1 MIDVSAVAR
10 VTGISVEYKDLRGGA
25 VVVLPQQIAVFAQ
38 GASDMVYPSTKF
50 QATGY
55 PAVGNKMGYG
65 CPAELIAEE
74 FFPANG
80 DGVGTIPVHFY
91 PLADAPGST
100 PSIGDIT
107 PSGTA
112 TKAHTWKVRI
122 AGIGTAEFVVPAGAV
137 SVTNLCALAGDAINA
152 VLKMPFKVSYTYG
165 TVTASA
171 LVGTGNGTLTL
182 PAVTPG
188 ASPRP
193 GTYTLRLKTVVA
205 NGGVWTLRD
214 ATGKIVADNITM
226 TPGVGGITAIVNA
239 AGLNFTLTD
248 GTTDFGLNAEF
259 TITVPATK
267 VTLTSK
273 WKGASA
279 NGILVEMVG
288 DTSLG
293 VTWAITQPVGGLV
306 NPDITPFLGQVG
318 GVWETQ
324 ALNALNISD
333 TDTLDKFKDF
343 GEGRWGQLV
352 KKPIS
357 VWTGNTAPLV
367 DDATLISDARKDD
380 RINGQ
385 LVAPGSPNLP
395 FVVAAREL
403 LAIVRIANNSPP
415 TDYGSQP
422 AKGLTGG
429 TDGQQWDYPTKDLA
443 VKRGSSTS
451 SLKDGV
457 IYLSDTVTFFH
468 PTGDPNPAY
477 RYACDIEKLKNI
489 LFNLDLIFTA
499 AEWDGAPLV
508 PDAQV
513 VTEPRARKPKHA
525 KAQIASL
532 CDSLGKAAIISNP
545 EEAKASIVANI
556 TGPKRLDCS
565 VVVQLSGNTNIKSI
579 TLYFGFDFGS
589 VAAAA

>member
-38 GASDMVYPSTKF
+38 GSSDMVYPSTKF

-65 CPAELIAEE
+65 SPAELIAEE

-91 PLADAPGST
+91 PLADGPGAT
-100 PSIGDIT
+100 AAVGDIT
-107 PSGTA
+107 PSGTS
-112 TKAHTWKVRI
+112 TKAQAWQVRI
-122 AGIGTAEFVVPAGAV
+122 AGILSNQFVIPAGAID
-137 SVTNLCALAGDAINA
+137 VTATCAKIGDAINA
-152 VLKMPFKVSYTYG
+152 VLKMPVKVSYTYG

-171 LVGTGNGTLTL
+171 LVGTGNGTLTGL
-182 PAVTPG
+182 AVTTG
-188 ASPRP
+188 VVARP
-193 GTYTLRLKTVVA
+193 GVYTLKLKTVVA

-214 ATGKIVADNITM
+214 SDNKIVADDITQ
-226 TPGVGGITAIVNA
+226 TVGAGA
-239 AGLNFTLTD
+239 ASAFTNKGGLDFTITD
-248 GTTDFGLNAEF
+248 GSTDFGLNATF

-267 VTLTSK
+267 VVLTSK

-279 NGILVEMVG
+279 NGILLEMVG
-288 DTSLG
+288 DTTLG
-293 VTWAITQPVGGLV
+293 VSYALTQPAGGLV
-306 NPDITPFLGQVG
+306 NPDVTAALAQMGSA
-318 GVWETQ
+318 WETQ
-324 ALNALNISD
+324 VLNAMNISD
-333 TDTLDKFKDF
+333 TQTLDKFQTF

-352 KKPIS
+352 KKPLT
-357 VWTGNTAPLV
+357 VWTGNTLADV
-367 DDATLISDARKDD
+367 DAATAVSDARKDD

-403 LAIVRIANNSPP
+403 VAIAKMANNSPP

-422 AKGLTGG
+422 AKGLVGG

-443 VKRGSSTS
+443 VKRGSSTAD
-451 SLKDGV
+451 LKDNV
-457 IYLSDTVTFFH
+457 VYLSDTVTFFH

-477 RYACDIEKLKNI
+477 RYACDLEKLKNI

-525 KAQIASL
+525 KAAIASL

-545 EEAKASIVANI
+545 EEAIASIKAEI

-565 VVVQLSGNTNIKSI
+565 VIVQLSGNTNIKSI
-579 TLYFGFDFGS
+579 TLFFGFDFGS